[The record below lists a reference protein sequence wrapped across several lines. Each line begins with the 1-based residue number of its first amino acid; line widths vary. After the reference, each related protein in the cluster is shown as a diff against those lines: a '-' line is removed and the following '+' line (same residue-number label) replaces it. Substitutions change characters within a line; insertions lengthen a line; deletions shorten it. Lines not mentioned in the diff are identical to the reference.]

1 MSSPARLATA
11 GDPLGGC
18 VVTVLDDGVRAAIT
32 VCGSGIAG
40 TDRTAA
46 AVLDELLAP

>member
-1 MSSPARLATA
+1 VSSPARLATA

-46 AVLDELLAP
+46 ALLEDLMTP